1 MAGSSDDKGFDRHR
15 SIALGVITAAHGIKG
30 AVKVKPFTETP
41 ENLSAYGPLHDEV
54 GQRYQVRIER
64 RMKDQLICRLEGVAD
79 RNAAEA
85 MRKTWLYIDRNQLPE
100 DHEHFYQVDLI
111 GAEVQDEHGQTVGI
125 AAGFFDFGG
134 GEMIEV
140 TQHDG
145 NRVMLPFAPSF
156 RQVIDAET
164 ATIRLKIDPV
174 WLETS
179 AKKPLDEPS

>member
-1 MAGSSDDKGFDRHR
+1 MVGSGDDTAYDRQR

-41 ENLSAYGPLHDEV
+41 ENFSAYGPLHDEA

-64 RMKDQLICRLEGVAD
+64 RVKDQLICRLEGVTD
-79 RNAAEA
+79 RNMAEA
-85 MRKTWLYIDRNQLPE
+85 MRKTWLYIDRDQLPE

-111 GAEVQDEHGQTVGI
+111 GADVQDEHGQLVGI

-140 TQHDG
+140 TQNNG
-145 NRVMLPFAPSF
+145 GRVMLPFTPSL
-156 RQVIDAET
+156 RLHIDAE
-164 ATIRLKIDPV
+164 ASVIQLRIDPV
-174 WLETS
+174 WLEPQ
-179 AKKPLDEPS
+179 AKKPVDETS